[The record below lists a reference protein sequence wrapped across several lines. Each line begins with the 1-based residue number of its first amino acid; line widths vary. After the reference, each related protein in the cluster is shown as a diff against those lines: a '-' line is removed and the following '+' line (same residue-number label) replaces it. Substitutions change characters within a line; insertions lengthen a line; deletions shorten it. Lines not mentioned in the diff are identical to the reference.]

1 MVEKSKPNSNLIV
14 KLIAWIIDRLER
26 TIFLGIKITLPRKFL
41 SPLGFLGML
50 TFVVFVILGVT
61 GAVLM
66 LYYEPTT
73 ANAFDGVKNIQE
85 NVPYGFLIRNIHYHG
100 SNAMVFLAVAHLY
113 YQYFSGRYKI
123 RNEIIWVTGFILG
136 IITVLE
142 AFTGYDLL
150 YNDRAELAISIGV
163 SLTNA
168 SPIIGPILQQFIWG
182 SGFSEFLVR
191 LYALHVFVLPLMMT
205 VLMLFHFPRFLVLD
219 IPISTAVVGAIL
231 VVGGLMPAELG
242 VKFDPNF
249 PPGLT
254 VPEWYLTGLY
264 AFIRT
269 GYDKFFTGGVL
280 PLLLFLM
287 FLVVPFIDRGRKF
300 SWKDR
305 PFFTALGLASIAQV
319 LMTTVW
325 GFYIDPD
332 SSKPTVLRLFI
343 NPVSFYTLLILSSLA
358 MFLVTYGYLRAKAA
372 LNAGKKRV
380 ITRPKPI
387 TLNTRWTTVTVVL
400 LLIFEVYLNIA
411 AYMSYSANLWNLTLF
426 EIGAAFMVFAVLFH
440 IVRAY
445 QPPMPPPMTTATAAK
460 PPAAPAVRASEK

>member
-1 MVEKSKPNSNLIV
+1 MAEKSKPSSNLIV
-14 KLIAWIIDRLER
+14 KLVLWIIDRLER
-26 TIFLGIKITLPRKFL
+26 TIFLGLKITLPKKFL

-50 TFVVFVILGVT
+50 TFVVFVILGIT

-73 ANAFDGVKNIQE
+73 ANAFDDVENIQE
-85 NVPYGFLIRNIHYHG
+85 NIPYGFLIRNIHYHG

-123 RNEIIWVTGFILG
+123 RNEVIWVTGLILG
-136 IITVLE
+136 ILTVLE

-150 YNDRAELAISIGV
+150 YNDRAELAVSIGV

-168 SPIIGPILQQFIWG
+168 SPVIGPILQQFIWG

-191 LYALHVFVLPLMMT
+191 LYALHVFVIPLMMT

-219 IPISTAVVGAIL
+219 IPISTAVVGSIL
-231 VVGGLMPAELG
+231 IVGGLMPAELG

-249 PPGLT
+249 PPGIT

-280 PLLLFLM
+280 PLLLILM
-287 FLVVPFIDRGRKF
+287 FFVVPFIDRGRKF
-300 SWKDR
+300 SWRDR
-305 PFFTALGLASIAQV
+305 PFFTAIGLASIAQV
-319 LMTTVW
+319 LITTVW

-343 NPVSFYTLLILSSLA
+343 EPVSFYTLLILSSVA
-358 MFLVTYGYLRAKAA
+358 MFVVTYGYLRAKAA
-372 LNAGKKRV
+372 LNVGKKRT

-387 TLNTRWTTVTVVL
+387 TLSTRWTTISVL
-400 LLIFEVYLNIA
+400 LLIVFEIYLNIS
-411 AYMSYSANLWNLTLF
+411 AYMSYNAKMWNLTLF
-426 EIGAAFMVFAVLFH
+426 QIGSAFMIFAVLFH

-445 QPPMPPPMTTATAAK
+445 QPPMPAPITTAAK
-460 PPAAPAVRASEK
+460 PPAAPTVRVTEK

>member
-1 MVEKSKPNSNLIV
+1 MAEKQKPSANLIV
-14 KLIAWIIDRLER
+14 KLIVWIIDRLER
-26 TIFLGIKITLPRKFL
+26 TIFLGIRLTLPKKFL

-73 ANAFDGVKNIQE
+73 ANAFDDVKNIQE
-85 NVPYGFLIRNIHYHG
+85 NIPYGFLIRNIHYHG

-113 YQYFSGRYKI
+113 YQYFTGRYKI
-123 RNEIIWVTGFILG
+123 RNEIIWVTGVILG
-136 IITVLE
+136 IATTLE

-150 YNDRAELAISIGV
+150 YNDRAELAVSIGV

-168 SPIIGPILQQFIWG
+168 SPVIGPIVQQFLWG
-182 SGFSEFLVR
+182 SGFAEFLVR
-191 LYALHVFVLPLMMT
+191 LYAFHVFVLPVVMT

-242 VKFDPNF
+242 VKLDPNF

-280 PLLLFLM
+280 PALLFLM
-287 FLVVPFIDRGRKF
+287 FFVVPFIDRGRKF

-319 LMTTVW
+319 IITTVW

-343 NPVSFYTLLILSSLA
+343 EPVSFYTLLTLSSVA
-358 MFLVTYGYLRAKAA
+358 MFVVTYSYLRAKAA
-372 LNAGKKRV
+372 LSVGKKRV
-380 ITRPKPI
+380 ITRPKPV
-387 TLNTRWTTVTVVL
+387 TLSTRWTTISVVL
-400 LLIFEVYLNIA
+400 LVIFEIYLNIA

-426 EIGAAFMVFAVLFH
+426 EIGAAFMGFAVLFH

-445 QPPMPPPMTTATAAK
+445 QPPTPAPMTTATAAK
-460 PPAAPAVRASEK
+460 SPAAPAIRATEK